1 MYRKSTD
8 LETRSL
14 RTSYDIVDNLKRL
27 REVIEQ
33 NSLYLGHETVDLV
46 RETER
51 LVKLMQKAFAQKL
64 NLELAE
70 IKEMIE
76 DIDAEELKAR
86 MLDSQQDWLIAT
98 LPPFGNSEI
107 EEGE

>member
-8 LETRSL
+8 LETRAL

-27 REVIEQ
+27 REIIEQ

-46 RETER
+46 RETEK
-51 LVKLMQKAFAQKL
+51 LVRLMQKAFGEKL
-64 NLELAE
+64 NLELGE
-70 IKEMIE
+70 IKEIIE
-76 DIDAEELKAR
+76 DMDADELKAQ

-98 LPPFGNSEI
+98 LPPFGIDEK